1 MVFNSLLQYFHM
13 KYIFCLFLLTSLISC
28 QNKPIPKS
36 QGHQKEVGEYTH
48 SWDISDEL
56 QLNKNRNDTTLW
68 STKNWNAD
76 AGDLS
81 MKGAPMLQSVFPV
94 PKYELIDNG
103 FEGLGNGGSWKGV
116 TCGEKDIIYHSLHVT
131 KDHKNNDQS
140 SEVTQEVYFTIA
152 VLTDFID
159 TDRYS
164 HTNVFSTS
172 RNHPHYAGQGFIKTK
187 ENRVDFIAFLTE
199 EKRAY
204 AIVNMRLFDLRAGHI
219 ILIAPQKDGSLRSM
233 QLTASKSTAEETE
246 MYIDHMLATN
256 DTVLRFFNAE
266 GNI

>member
-1 MVFNSLLQYFHM
+1 M
-13 KYIFCLFLLTSLISC
+13 KYTIFLFLLISLISC
-28 QNKPIPKS
+28 QNKPIS
-36 QGHQKEVGEYTH
+36 QSLAHHEGVDKNTH
-48 SWDISDEL
+48 LWDLPDEL
-56 QLNKNRNDTTLW
+56 QLNKNRSDTSLW
-68 STKNWNAD
+68 SAKNWDAD
-76 AGDLS
+76 AGNLS

-94 PKYELIDNG
+94 PKYDLVNNG
-103 FEGLGNGGSWKGV
+103 FEGLGNGGSWDGV
-116 TCGEKDIIYHSLHVT
+116 TCGDKDIIYHSLHVT
-131 KDHKNNDQS
+131 KDHNNTGRKS
-140 SEVTQEVYFTIA
+140 GVTQEVYFTIV

-159 TDRYS
+159 TDGYS

-204 AIVNMRLFDLRAGHI
+204 AIVNMRLFDLRVGSI

-233 QLTASKSTAEETE
+233 QLTASKSTADETE
-246 MYIDHMLATN
+246 KYIENMLTT
-256 DTVLRFFNAE
+256 DDSVVRFFNAE